1 VVEKSFNIQ
10 HLAIPEKSVYE
21 TDFAE
26 RYLATGRFKEA
37 AMRLAALLADPKLDP
52 GVRIALRTLE
62 IATLLALDQTT
73 SIPFRHF
80 CRLTP
85 LSHLRFGLLL

>member
-1 VVEKSFNIQ
+1 
-10 HLAIPEKSVYE
+10 
-21 TDFAE
+21 
-26 RYLATGRFKEA
+26 
-37 AMRLAALLADPKLDP
+37 MRLAALLADPKLDP

-80 CRLTP
+80 CRLIII
-85 LSHLRFGLLL
+85 